1 LWSSSHAIR
10 IEHAFTY
17 APARST
23 ALSQIKAQAAPSA
36 KPPAMV
42 ASGPIGD

>member
-1 LWSSSHAIR
+1 MLSR
-10 IEHAFTY
+10 RGF
-17 APARST
+17 

-42 ASGPIGD
+42 ASGPIAD